1 MTDGFTLLIIIMEF
15 ILKELMYEHL
25 VHKKELE
32 IVEKYSQ
39 VITRTLQSL
48 DNAINKTIN
57 QNS

>member
-1 MTDGFTLLIIIMEF
+1 MEF

-39 VITRTLQSL
+39 VLMRTLQSV
-48 DNAINKTIN
+48 DNAINKTIA
-57 QNS
+57 QSS

>member
-1 MTDGFTLLIIIMEF
+1 VTDGFTILIIVMEF

-39 VITRTLQSL
+39 VLMRTLQSV
-48 DNAINKTIN
+48 DNAINKTIA
-57 QNS
+57 QSS